1 MVKYLGII
9 QARLSSSRLPAK
21 VMLDLGGK
29 PLLGRVLESVK
40 QSTLMNQVIVA
51 TSVEASDD
59 IIADYCASIDVV
71 CFRGELNNV
80 LSRFY
85 HAAQQYQAE
94 NVIRITA
101 DNPLTS
107 PVLIDWLIDQFE
119 AREADY
125 VFCTGQPYGAGAEVL
140 KFSALEQAYR
150 QASDE
155 GDLEHVTSY
164 IRQNF
169 NSLDL
174 EVGQPYCNT
183 QIRVTIDTLDDY
195 VRMARFAQKSPD
207 FSLEQYMLYH
217 ANHY

>member
-1 MVKYLGII
+1 MVKYLGVI
-9 QARLSSSRLPAK
+9 QARLNSSRLPAK

-29 PLLGRVLESVK
+29 PLLGRVLESVE
-40 QSTLMNQVIVA
+40 QSTRMDQIIVA

-59 IIADYCASIDVV
+59 IIADYCANIGVA

-85 HAAQQYQAE
+85 HAAQQHQAE
-94 NVIRITA
+94 NIVRITA

-119 AREADY
+119 AQWADY
-125 VFCTGQPYGAGAEVL
+125 VFCTGQPYGAGAEVF
-140 KFSALEQAYR
+140 KFSALEEAYR

-155 GDLEHVTSY
+155 GDLEHVTPY
-164 IRQNF
+164 IRRNL

-174 EVGQPYCNT
+174 EVDQSYQNA
-183 QIRVTIDTLDDY
+183 QVRVTVDTLDDY
-195 VRMARFAQKSPD
+195 VHMARFAQKTTE
-207 FSLEQYMLYH
+207 FSLEQYILYY
-217 ANHY
+217 AYRY